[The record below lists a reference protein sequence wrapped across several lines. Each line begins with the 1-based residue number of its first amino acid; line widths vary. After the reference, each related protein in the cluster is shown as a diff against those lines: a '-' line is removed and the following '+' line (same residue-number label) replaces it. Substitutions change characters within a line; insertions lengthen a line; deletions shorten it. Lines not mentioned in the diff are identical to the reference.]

1 MSVADNIRLL
11 DAGNKALNDHDVE
24 RFLSLHLPS
33 VIQRDPQNVEPTK
46 GREAVRAGLE
56 PMIQAFPD
64 FHVVRERAFGEG
76 DWVVEQGHALGTHRG
91 PLETP
96 AGPTI
101 PATNKSIRLRYA
113 FIAKV
118 EGGKFAETNLY
129 FDVAGAMAPP
139 RNGPANPALKEADAR
154 APRGGRRHPPSERA
168 PQKQPSFLF
177 ITFATTTQ
185 TR

>member
-101 PATNKSIRLRYA
+101 PATNKPIRLRYA

-129 FDVAGAMAPP
+129 FDVAGIMAHL
-139 RNGPANPALKEADAR
+139 GICPANP
-154 APRGGRRHPPSERA
+154 
-168 PQKQPSFLF
+168 PQNRVG
-177 ITFATTTQ
+177 TRTQ
-185 TR
+185 TCQPKAPPL

>member
-64 FHVVRERAFGEG
+64 FHVVRERAFGDG
-76 DWVVEQGHALGTHRG
+76 DWVVEEGHALGTHRG

-96 AGPTI
+96 VGPPI
-101 PATNKSIRLRYA
+101 PATNKSIRLPYA

-118 EGGKFAETNLY
+118 EGGKFAETHLY
-129 FDVAGAMAPP
+129 FDVAGGIAQLRLGPP
-139 RNGPANPALKEADAR
+139 PPAGRKAGTHPPPIGAHLPLFLPAGPCSR
-154 APRGGRRHPPSERA
+154 APFVVLVTPA
-168 PQKQPSFLF
+168 
-177 ITFATTTQ
+177 
-185 TR
+185 

>member
-33 VIQRDPQNVEPTK
+33 VLQRDPQNVEPTK

-76 DWVVEQGHALGTHRG
+76 DWVVEEGQALGTHRG

-96 AGPTI
+96 VGPPI
-101 PATNKSIRLRYA
+101 PATNKSIRLPYA

-118 EGGKFAETNLY
+118 EGGKFAETHLY
-129 FDVAGAMAPP
+129 FDVAGMVAQLGGRPPPPAGRETWAPTPPIGRDLYFFLPPGP
-139 RNGPANPALKEADAR
+139 RGR
-154 APRGGRRHPPSERA
+154 APSRP
-168 PQKQPSFLF
+168 LC
-177 ITFATTTQ
+177 
-185 TR
+185 

>member
-1 MSVADNIRLL
+1 MSVAENIRLL

-64 FHVVRERAFGEG
+64 FHVVRERAFGDG
-76 DWVVEQGHALGTHRG
+76 DWVVEEGHALGTHRG

-96 AGPTI
+96 VGPPI
-101 PATNKSIRLRYA
+101 PATNKSIRLPYA

-118 EGGKFAETNLY
+118 EGGKFAETHLY
-129 FDVAGAMAPP
+129 FDVAEVIGLLVPHPP
-139 RNGPANPALKEADAR
+139 PPAGREPKPLQPPVNR
-154 APRGGRRHPPSERA
+154 APTLLLSQGAGRACPSATPRH
-168 PQKQPSFLF
+168 
-177 ITFATTTQ
+177 
-185 TR
+185 

>member
-33 VIQRDPQNVEPTK
+33 IIQRDPQNVEPAK

-76 DWVVEQGHALGTHRG
+76 DWVVEEGQALGTHRG

-96 AGPTI
+96 VGPPI
-101 PATNKSIRLRYA
+101 PATNKSIRLPYA

-118 EGGKFAETNLY
+118 EGGKFAETHLY
-129 FDVAGAMAPP
+129 FDVAGMMAQLGLGPQPP
-139 RNGPANPALKEADAR
+139 A
-154 APRGGRRHPPSERA
+154 GRKP
-168 PQKQPSFLF
+168 
-177 ITFATTTQ
+177 
-185 TR
+185 

>member
-1 MSVADNIRLL
+1 MSVAENIRLL
-11 DAGNKALNDHDVE
+11 DAGNEALNNHDVD
-24 RFLSLHLPS
+24 RFVSLHLPS

-46 GREAVRAGLE
+46 GRDAIRAGLE

-76 DWVVEQGHALGTHRG
+76 DWVVEQGHALGTHLG

-96 AGPTI
+96 GAPPI
-101 PATNKSIRLRYA
+101 PATNKPIRLRYA

-129 FDVAGAMAPP
+129 FDVAGMMAQLGLGPP
-139 RNGPANPALKEADAR
+139 PPA
-154 APRGGRRHPPSERA
+154 GRKP
-168 PQKQPSFLF
+168 
-177 ITFATTTQ
+177 
-185 TR
+185 

>member
-33 VIQRDPQNVEPTK
+33 VIQRDPQNAEPTK

-96 AGPTI
+96 AGLTI
-101 PATNKSIRLRYA
+101 PATNESIRLRYA

-129 FDVAGAMAPP
+129 FDVAGMMAPP
-139 RNGPANPALKEADAR
+139 ATFPATPASNIGESAPAR
-154 APRGGRRHPPSERA
+154 VAPKA
-168 PQKQPSFLF
+168 P
-177 ITFATTTQ
+177 A
-185 TR
+185 

>member
-33 VIQRDPQNVEPTK
+33 VIQRDPQNVEPAK

-64 FHVVRERAFGEG
+64 FHVVRERAFGDG
-76 DWVVEQGHALGTHRG
+76 DWVVEEGHALGTHRG

-96 AGPTI
+96 VGPPI
-101 PATNKSIRLRYA
+101 PATHKSIRLPYA

-118 EGGKFAETNLY
+118 EGGKFAETHLY
-129 FDVAGAMAPP
+129 FDVAGMMAQPWLAPP
-139 RNGPANPALKEADAR
+139 PPAGRKPRPHRPPISR
-154 APRGGRRHPPSERA
+154 APSLLLPAGSASRA
-168 PQKQPSFLF
+168 
-177 ITFATTTQ
+177 T
-185 TR
+185 

>member
-96 AGPTI
+96 AGLTI

-118 EGGKFAETNLY
+118 EAGKFAETNLY
-129 FDVAGAMAPP
+129 FDVAVATFHAGSVPRTPP
-139 RNGPANPALKEADAR
+139 LY
-154 APRGGRRHPPSERA
+154 
-168 PQKQPSFLF
+168 QKHS
-177 ITFATTTQ
+177 
-185 TR
+185 

>member
-96 AGPTI
+96 GGPPI
-101 PATNKSIRLRYA
+101 PATNKPIRLRYA

-118 EGGKFAETNLY
+118 EGGKFAETHLY
-129 FDVAGAMAPP
+129 FDVAGMMAQQGIGQA
-139 RNGPANPALKEADAR
+139 GPAE
-154 APRGGRRHPPSERA
+154 
-168 PQKQPSFLF
+168 QKGC
-177 ITFATTTQ
+177 T
-185 TR
+185 

>member
-11 DAGNKALNDHDVE
+11 EAGNKALNDHDVE

-33 VIQRDPQNVEPTK
+33 VIQRDPQNVEPAK

-76 DWVVEQGHALGTHRG
+76 DWVVEEGQALGTHRG

-96 AGPTI
+96 VGPPI
-101 PATNKSIRLRYA
+101 PATNKSIRLPYA

-118 EGGKFAETNLY
+118 EGGKFAETHLY
-129 FDVAGAMAPP
+129 FDVAGMMAPLWLRP
-139 RNGPANPALKEADAR
+139 P
-154 APRGGRRHPPSERA
+154 PPSGRKPGPPPPPLGGA
-168 PQKQPSFLF
+168 PSSLLPPGPCRRGSSVTLG
-177 ITFATTTQ
+177 TPAP
-185 TR
+185 TRR

>member
-33 VIQRDPQNVEPTK
+33 VLQRDPQNVEPTK

-129 FDVAGAMAPP
+129 FDVAGMMAQLGI
-139 RNGPANPALKEADAR
+139 GPASPA
-154 APRGGRRHPPSERA
+154 
-168 PQKQPSFLF
+168 
-177 ITFATTTQ
+177 
-185 TR
+185 

>member
-1 MSVADNIRLL
+1 MSVAENIRLL

-56 PMIQAFPD
+56 PMIQAYPD

-96 AGPTI
+96 AGLTI

-129 FDVAGAMAPP
+129 FDVAGVMGQHGT
-139 RNGPANPALKEADAR
+139 GPARPAPNAGDA
-154 APRGGRRHPPSERA
+154 GTPPGAR
-168 PQKQPSFLF
+168 KH
-177 ITFATTTQ
+177 
-185 TR
+185 

>member
-64 FHVVRERAFGEG
+64 FHVVRERAFGDG
-76 DWVVEQGHALGTHRG
+76 DWVVEEGHALGTHRG

-96 AGPTI
+96 VGPPI
-101 PATNKSIRLRYA
+101 PATNKSIRLPYA

-118 EGGKFAETNLY
+118 EGGKFAETHLY
-129 FDVAGAMAPP
+129 FDVAGMMAPLWARPPPPPGRKP
-139 RNGPANPALKEADAR
+139 RPQRPPQSRPLSLLAPARPCSR
-154 APRGGRRHPPSERA
+154 APSPPLVTQAPARR
-168 PQKQPSFLF
+168 
-177 ITFATTTQ
+177 
-185 TR
+185 

>member
-76 DWVVEQGHALGTHRG
+76 DWVVEQGHALGTPRG

-96 AGPTI
+96 GGPPI
-101 PATNKSIRLRYA
+101 PATNKPIRLRYA

-129 FDVAGAMAPP
+129 FDVAGVMAQLGI
-139 RNGPANPALKEADAR
+139 GPASPAQNEGDSR
-154 APRGGRRHPPSERA
+154 PQRCDRRPASAGACPP
-168 PQKQPSFLF
+168 K
-177 ITFATTTQ
+177 
-185 TR
+185 